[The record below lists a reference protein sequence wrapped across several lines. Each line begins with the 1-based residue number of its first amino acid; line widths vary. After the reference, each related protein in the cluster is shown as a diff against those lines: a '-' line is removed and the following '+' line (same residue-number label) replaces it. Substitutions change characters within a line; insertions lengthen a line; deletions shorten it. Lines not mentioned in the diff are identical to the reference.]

1 MTICWECCESC
12 LTKIFLFQVISEKKC
27 FAKILLTSWELFLYQ
42 NNCSYHC
49 GKFSCLFAFNPL
61 KLIARIKSASWWSG
75 NENIFCFWFMSS
87 HTLLQSMANS
97 IDFGK
102 GDFLHVILVYIINSW
117 NNMLLQNLHRKTRVE
132 CVQLHLWNCSFCALR
147 LVCIMR

>member
-1 MTICWECCESC
+1 M
-12 LTKIFLFQVISEKKC
+12 ISEKKC

-75 NENIFCFWFMSS
+75 NEKIFCFWFMSG

-102 GDFLHVILVYIINSW
+102 GDFLHVILVYINRFMEQYVITELAQENSCW
-117 NNMLLQNLHRKTRVE
+117 MCSAPSLELQFLCFKVGLHYEIIWDNLR
-132 CVQLHLWNCSFCALR
+132 
-147 LVCIMR
+147 